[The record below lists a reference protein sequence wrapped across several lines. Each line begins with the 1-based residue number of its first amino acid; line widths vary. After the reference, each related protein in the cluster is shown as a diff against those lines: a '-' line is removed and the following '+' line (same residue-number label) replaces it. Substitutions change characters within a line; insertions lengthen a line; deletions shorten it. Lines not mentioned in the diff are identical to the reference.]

1 MSLIARVAG
10 TDVSFACEPGVTI
23 LDAADA
29 AGYELPYSCRKG
41 VCGNCKGELLAGCID
56 SLPSGDALTPDEVAR
71 GYALFCR
78 AVPCSDIE
86 IRTPEIHRKDP
97 HARKTVDAKVHR
109 LTRAADDVSIIS
121 LRFPAGT
128 RVKFRAGQYLEVLL
142 EDDHRRCFSM
152 ANPPHQN
159 DGAELHVRHVAGGL
173 FTEQVLPSLAAGSRL
188 RVELPFGG
196 FHLNEDNRCA
206 AILVAS
212 GTGFAP
218 MKSILEAAFR
228 AKSPRRFVLYW
239 GARRRKDLYLYDLPA
254 KWQSQHENFSF
265 IPVLSEP
272 AAEDRWTGRTGFVH
286 RAVMEDYPTLQQ
298 HEVYACGVPAMV
310 NAARRDFCEA
320 CSLAI
325 GSFYC
330 DAFASPSGV

>member
-1 MSLIARVAG
+1 MTFTATVVG
-10 TDVSFACEPGVTI
+10 TGFSFACEPGVTI

-29 AGYELPYSCRKG
+29 AGLELPYSCRKG
-41 VCGNCKGELLAGCID
+41 VCGNCKGEVVSGRID
-56 SLPSGDALTPDEVAR
+56 SLPGGDALSAAEAER
-71 GYALFCR
+71 GCALFCR
-78 AVPCSDIE
+78 AVPCSDVE
-86 IRTPEIHRKDP
+86 IRTPQIRRKDP
-97 HARKTVDAKVHR
+97 NARKTVDAKVHR
-109 LTRAADDVSIIS
+109 VARAADDVSIIA

-142 EDDHRRCFSM
+142 EDGHRRAFSM

-173 FTEQVLPSLAAGSRL
+173 FTERVLPSLQAGDRL
-188 RVELPFGG
+188 RVELPFGN
-196 FHLNEDNRCA
+196 FHLNDERDDP

-228 AKSPRRFVLYW
+228 AKSQRRFVLYW
-239 GARRRKDLYLYDLPA
+239 GARRRKDLYLAELPL
-254 KWQSQHENFSF
+254 KWQSQHPNFSF
-265 IPVLSEP
+265 VPVLSEP
-272 AAEDRWTGRTGFVH
+272 APQDQWTGRIGLVH
-286 RAVMEDYPTLQQ
+286 RIVMEDYPMLQQ
-298 HEVYACGVPAMV
+298 HEIYACGVPAMV

-320 CSLAI
+320 CGLAPDA
-325 GSFYC
+325 FHC